1 MKPLF
6 HILAILAAGA
16 GIYFSYDLSKKF
28 EEQQALR
35 TKTINTNKEKT
46 ADAVA
51 TEKNASDEHAK
62 LRKAQDEQ
70 TETEQAISALNDTYA
85 GYKRDMADQEATLE
99 AQKAELVQVNES
111 IAKVAEIMKS
121 IGDPDVNI
129 DNLADKVKEIEDK
142 KASQTKKA
150 DELAELVVGATK
162 KRDTQKAEEARL
174 ADAKAKRDGRIQ
186 RNSMVA
192 VITAVNQ
199 EWGFVMV
206 GAGSNTG
213 FTPQTKLIVERDGL
227 MIGKIS
233 PTAIEPTQTVADID
247 FESLSSGVRLQPGDR
262 VILSQPATN

>member
-28 EEQQALR
+28 EEQQNIR
-35 TKTINTNKEKT
+35 TATIDKNKEQT
-46 ADAVA
+46 ANAVA

-70 TETEQAISALNDTYA
+70 TETEQAISALNDAYA
-85 GYKRDMADQEATLE
+85 GYKRDMAEQEATLD
-99 AQKAELVQVNES
+99 AQKADFEKVNAAIARVQ
-111 IAKVAEIMKS
+111 EIMKS

-129 DNLADKVKEIEDK
+129 DNLADKVKEIQDK
-142 KASQTKKA
+142 KAAQTKKS

-174 ADAKAKRDGRIQ
+174 ADAKAKRDGRIK
-186 RNSMVA
+186 RNAMVSF
-192 VITAVNQ
+192 ITAVNQ

-213 FTPQTKLIVERDGL
+213 FTPQTKLLVERDGR
-227 MIGKIS
+227 MIGKLT
-233 PTAIEPTQTVADID
+233 PTAIEPTQTIADID
-247 FESLSSGVRLQPGDR
+247 FESLSPGVRLQPGDR
-262 VILSQPATN
+262 VILSVPATN